1 MTPED
6 FQQETLDSL
15 TRLQKLLETQIS
27 GGHNALPQAETY
39 VIGATQSNWYYDYK
53 GRKHVYLFS
62 ANAITLN
69 LNDLGTLAISAN
81 TWTDVTG
88 LRPGMQ
94 IFRTTGAAVSVWV
107 ICTNETIAAA
117 TAGTAGSTAVTAA
130 AASYA
135 VGWSNEITAI
145 LAALVG
151 TLNVAVTNVNA
162 NGVAASV
169 NSAPVVSA
177 SDDANWVDLLQDTE
191 QLTAMAAD
199 LADVDANTDLLVA
212 AAGILPGAQGWI
224 APTGTGTA
232 TTDDSLTFASQV
244 RKVALYN
251 AASVPVP
258 LEFDQTAAA
267 TSWPIQ
273 PGQALVFDNVLC
285 TVIHVFPSALLPINT
300 TAGLYVKGF
309 K

>member
-6 FQQETLDSL
+6 FQTSTLDAL
-15 TRLQKLLETQIS
+15 TRLQRLLETQIS

-135 VGWSNEITAI
+135 VGWSSEVTAI

-162 NGVAASV
+162 NGVATSI
-169 NSAPVVSA
+169 NSAPVVTA
-177 SDDANWVDLLQDTE
+177 SDDANFVALLQDTTNIE
-191 QLTAMAAD
+191 TYT
-199 LADVDANTDLLVA
+199 LAQT
-212 AAGILPGAQGWI
+212 PGVQGWI

-244 RKVALYN
+244 RKVEIYN
-251 AASVPVP
+251 AASVPIP
-258 LEFDQTAAA
+258 YEFDQTSTA
-267 TSWPIQ
+267 TSFPLL
-273 PGQALVFDNVLC
+273 PGQGKIYDNILC
-285 TVIHVFPSALLPINT
+285 TVFHVFPSATLPINT
-300 TAGLYVKGF
+300 TAGLYIKGF